1 MKYRYFNVVNLT
13 SFWKMA
19 LLACTF
25 LVAQDVL
32 AHGYVSSPESRSYK
46 CKLNDNTG
54 CGSIRWEPQS
64 VEGKQRFPDKGPAD
78 GKLASGATRFTQLDE
93 QTASRWDKN
102 PMTAGANKFSW
113 TITAPHRARDFRYFI
128 TKPNWN
134 PNQTLSRSAFEL
146 KPFCAVDYNNQLPA
160 NKDYPYPPIKIT
172 HNCTVPKRTG
182 YHVILAV
189 WDIADTQGAFYQAI
203 DVSFPAGTVTP
214 AITYKDIGDIN
225 PSKDLSVGDKVRT
238 RLFTS
243 AGEITGG
250 NVEITI
256 GTAAQGKR
264 NTWTTALAKAI
275 NSANSNGMRAGERN
289 SSGTIAPVSGKNDIF
304 VPKSSNLT
312 RAEVDIIKAPPPP
325 PSLNVTGLQSSYTVG
340 KAGDSFKLDF
350 QVMTQSQL
358 DIEYQLF
365 SPKNTQLAQGT
376 AKLNNSSTSVALTV
390 NNAAT
395 GNYSLVVIG
404 RAANKTSVQKTLSF
418 KVQLRQVK
426 TYQYVFPNSLSSYKA
441 GTVVLQ
447 NKNGKTYRCKPFPYS
462 GYCKQYTDSATHYEP
477 GVGSHWTM
485 AWEQL

>member
-1 MKYRYFNVVNLT
+1 MKYRYFTVVVLAG
-13 SFWKMA
+13 FAKIA

-25 LVAQDVL
+25 LLTQDVL

-46 CKLNDNTG
+46 CRLNKNSN

-64 VEGKQRFPDKGPAD
+64 VEGKKRFPEGGPVD
-78 GKLASGATRFTQLDE
+78 GKIASGATRFTQLDE
-93 QTASRWDKN
+93 QTASRWHKT
-102 PMTAGANKFSW
+102 PMTAGAKQFSW
-113 TITAPHRARDFRYFI
+113 TITAPHLARDFRYFI
-128 TKPNWN
+128 TKSNWN
-134 PNQTLSRSAFEL
+134 PNQTLRRSAFEST
-146 KPFCAVDYNNQLPA
+146 PFCTVTYNALPA
-160 NKDYPYPPIKIT
+160 KQIT
-172 HNCTVPKRTG
+172 HNCTVPQRTG

-189 WDIADTQGAFYQAI
+189 WDVANTQGAFYQAI
-203 DVSFPAGTVTP
+203 DVSFAGGVTPP

-225 PSKDLSVGDKVRT
+225 ASEDLSVGDKART
-238 RLFTS
+238 RLFNST
-243 AGEITGG
+243 GEITGG

-256 GTAAQGKR
+256 GTTAQGHR
-264 NTWTTALAKAI
+264 NMWPAALARAI
-275 NSANSNGMRAGERN
+275 NSANSNGMRAGQRN
-289 SSGTIAPVSGKNDIF
+289 ASGAITPVSGKNDIF
-304 VPKSSNLT
+304 VPTSSALT

-325 PSLNVTGLQSSYTVG
+325 PSVNVTGLQSAYTVG

-365 SPKNTQLAQGT
+365 NPQNTQVAQGT

-404 RAANKTSVQKTLSF
+404 KLANGTTAVQRTLSF

-447 NKNGKTYRCKPFPYS
+447 SKNGKTYRCKPFPYS
-462 GYCKQYTDSATHYEP
+462 GWCKQWTASATHYEP
-477 GVGSHWTM
+477 GVGSHWSM
-485 AWEQL
+485 AWEEL